1 MHSNED
7 PAQSKINNKQ
17 IKKNKQCFIK
27 PKSMGAA
34 GLRSRLESG
43 NPADFSLIYSLLF
56 LFTYRLG
63 WEWEG
68 G

>member
-1 MHSNED
+1 
-7 PAQSKINNKQ
+7 
-17 IKKNKQCFIK
+17 
-27 PKSMGAA
+27 MGAA

-56 LFTYRLG
+56 LFTYMLG